1 MLVCG
6 TYERI
11 DRLID
16 RSIHPVSFNSPP
28 GISACLRAY
37 KDRPRAQPFVCH
49 MALPAATLSI
59 HLSIHPSLHLSVHL
73 SAHIGSASHRS
84 IHPLRH
90 PFIMTLCARNMCGV
104 LQ

>member
-6 TYERI
+6 TYERL

-16 RSIHPVSFNSPP
+16 RSIHPVSFNSPRV
-28 GISACLRAY
+28 ISACLQAY

-59 HLSIHPSLHLSVHL
+59 HPSIHPSTCPSICLRTLGLHRTE
-73 SAHIGSASHRS
+73 AYI
-84 IHPLRH
+84 
-90 PFIMTLCARNMCGV
+90 PFVTPSS
-104 LQ
+104 